1 MSANWIA
8 AYHAKIASGEITVG
22 EKVRK
27 LYEHL
32 TQKLEDKS
40 GQYVFDEERANHAII
55 FIERFCKHSKGKWA
69 GKPVLLELWQKALLS
84 ALFGFVDRETGRR
97 QYREL
102 LLIVARKN
110 GKSTLAAGIGAACI
124 RHEQPRRVEYP
135 WGTHRRA
142 PCHQGQEYV

>member
-8 AYHAKIASGEITVG
+8 AYHEKIVSGEIVVG

-32 TQKLEDKS
+32 MQKLEDKS
-40 GQYVFDEERANHAII
+40 GRCVFDEERSNHAIT

-84 ALFGFVDRETGRR
+84 ALFGFIDRETGRR

-102 LLIVARKN
+102 
-110 GKSTLAAGIGAACI
+110 
-124 RHEQPRRVEYP
+124 
-135 WGTHRRA
+135 
-142 PCHQGQEYV
+142 